1 MKKITYI
8 SFLLFITV
16 VLVGCS
22 KSLPRAER
30 IIGLMQEEMTSLV
43 AQLNELQALEDELQQ
58 AFEATLDQDHS
69 LELFADTDSPVQQ
82 NVFLRKDTIN
92 ELRQTLDTILSL
104 EDELLDL
111 KGKKNIPEDVLQ
123 TIHQE
128 VNAMDE
134 AMGIFLSDY
143 MNNLSLEEQAF
154 ASVASDDSNFE
165 SFFKVIEDINILSTT
180 NEINLDQAITHFE
193 PLNTTLVNAK
203 VELIHSLES
212 TR

>member
-1 MKKITYI
+1 MKKITYV
-8 SFLLFITV
+8 SFLLFITIF
-16 VLVGCS
+16 LVGCS

-58 AFEATLDQDHS
+58 DFESTLDQDHS
-69 LELFADTDSPVQQ
+69 LELFADTDSPIQQ

-92 ELRQTLDTILSL
+92 QLRQTLDTILSL
-104 EDELLDL
+104 ENELLDL
-111 KGKKNIPEDVLQ
+111 KDKKNIPEDVLN

-134 AMGIFLSDY
+134 AMDIFLKDY
-143 MNNLSLEEQAF
+143 MDNLSLEEKAF

-165 SFFKVIEDINILSTT
+165 SFFKVIEDINTLSTT
-180 NEINLDQAITHFE
+180 NEINLDRAITHFE

>member
-1 MKKITYI
+1 MKKITYV
-8 SFLLFITV
+8 SFLLFITIF
-16 VLVGCS
+16 LVGCS

-58 AFEATLDQDHS
+58 DFESTLDQDHS
-69 LELFADTDSPVQQ
+69 LELFADTDSPIQQ

-92 ELRQTLDTILSL
+92 QLRQTLDTILSL
-104 EDELLDL
+104 ENELLDL
-111 KGKKNIPEDVLQ
+111 KDKKNIPEDVLN

-134 AMGIFLSDY
+134 AMDIFLKDY
-143 MNNLSLEEQAF
+143 MDNLSLEEKAF
-154 ASVASDDSNFE
+154 ASVASDDSNFG
-165 SFFKVIEDINILSTT
+165 SFFKVIEDINTLSTT
-180 NEINLDQAITHFE
+180 NEINLDRAITHFE